1 MQDPVQREFFQG
13 FLQQN
18 KADGPMRF
26 INDVNELILQ
36 REPAVKNK
44 MIQKIVKKYFPDPD
58 EGVES
63 VCVKNMLQVEGKS
76 LCF

>member
-1 MQDPVQREFFQG
+1 
-13 FLQQN
+13 
-18 KADGPMRF
+18 MRF

-58 EGVES
+58 EGLDS
-63 VCVKNMLQVEGKS
+63 VCVKNMLPVEGKS
-76 LCF
+76 